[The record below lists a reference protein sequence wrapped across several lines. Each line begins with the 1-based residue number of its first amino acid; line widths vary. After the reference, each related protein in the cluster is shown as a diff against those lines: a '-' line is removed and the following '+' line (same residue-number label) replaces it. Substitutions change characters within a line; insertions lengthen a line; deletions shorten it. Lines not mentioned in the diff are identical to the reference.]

1 MTTALICSAPVA
13 AVQAEPTLRGEQI
26 SQFLFGRVADV
37 VAAQGDWR
45 RIRMRL
51 DGYEGWI
58 HTGYTREVETAEAD
72 AWEVAATGWSEG
84 AVGEVRDRLVRIPPG
99 GRVQVDPMGGLV
111 FPGGRRG
118 KLLNGRVVPADT
130 LAKETRAMQIDK
142 WAVRFFGGA
151 PYQWGGMTP
160 WGVDCSGMVQIAF
173 AARGVALPRDSFLQA
188 EVGEPVVL
196 ETARVGDLLF
206 FSENGR
212 SVTHVAIVGANDTLV
227 HSTLSAGG
235 FLQEPWG
242 PDTRAG
248 FLRDLFVSGR
258 RLPRGEGPAL

>member
-1 MTTALICSAPVA
+1 MPTALICSAPVG
-13 AVQAEPTLRGEQI
+13 AVQAEPSLKGEQI

-37 VAAQGDWR
+37 VAAQGEWR
-45 RIRMRL
+45 RIKMRL
-51 DGYEGWI
+51 DGYEGWV
-58 HTGYTREVETAEAD
+58 HSGYAREVEVEEAD
-72 AWEVAATGWSEG
+72 AWEKAATGWSEG

-99 GRVQVDPMGGLV
+99 GRVQVDAMGGLV

-130 LAKETRAMQIDK
+130 LANEARAMPVEK

-160 WGVDCSGMVQIAF
+160 WGVDCSGLVQVAF
-173 AARGVALPRDSFLQA
+173 AARGVALPRDSFMQA

-196 ETARVGDLLF
+196 ETARNGDLLF

-212 SVTHVAIVGANDTLV
+212 SVTHVAIVGANETLV

-235 FLQEPWG
+235 FLQETWG
-242 PDTRAG
+242 PDSRAG
-248 FLRDLFVSGR
+248 FLRDLFVGGR